1 MITRDNKLKIFD
13 SFVID
18 RKLLK
23 YTQDKNNNNKIN
35 DDPSNF
41 ITFGNPTISG
51 SDGSNILYSTSNNN
65 SFFNKIK
72 KFFTRKEKKEK
83 KISAIIFFENIK
95 KSLELSTNEE
105 NRYDERV
112 SAYLKN
118 IENAENA
125 GQTAFV
131 ETLKEDLNTVRY
143 ENLLFANGDIK
154 LIKEEQVVTFIK
166 ESDKGIRLDWIKN
179 FNRVIPDEIV
189 NKKIEMDSLKVFD
202 NYVVMHYD
210 PDKKAWKETHKE
222 KEKRK
227 DPILFGVISGI
238 NKLYFV
244 ADWVD
249 EYCDLTL
256 DAFIDKYG
264 EETIK
269 KNNIS
274 VKF

>member
-1 MITRDNKLKIFD
+1 MITRDNKLTIFD
-13 SFVID
+13 NFVID

-23 YTQDKNNNNKIN
+23 YAQDENNIKIN
-35 DDPSNF
+35 NDPSNF
-41 ITFGNPTISG
+41 VLFGNTNING
-51 SDGSNILYSTSNNN
+51 VVDSDESNILTSNNN

-72 KFFTRKEKKEK
+72 GFFTRKEEK

-125 GQTAFV
+125 GQTAFI

-154 LIKEEQVVTFIK
+154 LIKEEQVVTFVK

-210 PDKKAWKETHKE
+210 PDKKSWKETNEE

-249 EYCDLTL
+249 EYCNLTL

-274 VKF
+274 VNF